1 MLLLLAL
8 LLPSGPYVIGPED
21 VIAVQV
27 WKEPEI
33 SRRVA
38 VRPDGKISLPL
49 VQDVQAAGLTPPQL
63 VIALTD
69 AFKLHLADPE
79 VAVVV
84 EQVHSK
90 KFHVLGE
97 VVRPGS
103 YPLLSPTTILQAL
116 TAAGGFRDFANKKGI
131 QLLRGDRRY
140 SFDYNAVVKGR
151 KLEQNVPLEPG
162 DTLVVP

>member
-1 MLLLLAL
+1 MMILAAL
-8 LLPSGPYVIGPED
+8 LLSAYVIGPED

-49 VQDVQAAGLTPPQL
+49 VQDVQAAGLTPAQL
-63 VIALTD
+63 TATLTEAL
-69 AFKLHLADPE
+69 KVHLTDPE
-79 VAVVV
+79 VVVLV
-84 EQVHSK
+84 EQIHSK

-97 VVRPGS
+97 VARPGS
-103 YPLLSPTTILQAL
+103 YPLLGPTTILQAL
-116 TAAGGFRDFANKKGI
+116 TAAGGFREFANTRKI
-131 QLLRGDRRY
+131 QLLRGNRRY
-140 SFDYNAVVKGR
+140 SFDYSAVLKGR

>member
-1 MLLLLAL
+1 LLL
-8 LLPSGPYVIGPED
+8 YVIGAGD
-21 VIAVQV
+21 LLSVHV

-49 VQDVQAAGLTPPQL
+49 VQDVQAAGLTPAQL
-63 VIALTD
+63 GAALAE
-69 AFKLHLADPE
+69 AFRMHLKDPE

-84 EQVHSK
+84 DQVHSK

-97 VVRPGS
+97 VARPGS
-103 YPLLSPTTILQAL
+103 FPLLTPTTILQAL
-116 TAAGGFRDFANKKGI
+116 TEAGGFREFANTKRI
-131 QLLRGDRRY
+131 QLIRGPKRY
-140 SFDYNAVVKGR
+140 QFDYHAVVNGR

-162 DTLVVP
+162 DTIVVP